1 MRRFLS
7 VLPSLA
13 LSLVLIVP
21 SGGPA
26 QAQSAGEAQAV
37 PQPGILAEEAPAL
50 RALFEAMNVYAVLE
64 VVAAEGVAAAPEME
78 ADMFPG
84 QGGSAWPAVVASIYS
99 SDRLIAAF
107 EEAVPAEAFDA
118 DAIARLTEF
127 FASETGRRIA
137 AGELRARQ
145 AFLEP
150 GVEEAAEEL
159 AATRAEEGD
168 PRMALLSEFIEVND
182 LIERNVS
189 GALNSNFAF
198 YRGLSDGGAFET
210 EIPEELML
218 SEVWGQAAE
227 LRRDSSDW
235 LYAYQIMAYDD
246 LSDAEMEA
254 YIALSRTPAG
264 QTLNAVLFEA
274 FDAVFNAV
282 SYDLGVAAATFISG
296 EET

>member
-1 MRRFLS
+1 MS
-7 VLPSLA
+7 VLPPLA
-13 LSLVLIVP
+13 LSLALILP
-21 SGGPA
+21 WGGPA
-26 QAQSAGEAQAV
+26 QAQSAGEAQAR

-84 QGGSAWPAVVASIYS
+84 QGGSAWPAVVASIYA
-99 SDRLIAAF
+99 SDRLI
-107 EEAVPAEAFDA
+107 EAFDA
-118 DAIARLTEF
+118 AVPVEAFDSATVARLTEF
-127 FASETGRRIA
+127 FESDTGQRIA

-150 GVEEAAEEL
+150 GVEEAAEER
-159 AATRAEEGD
+159 AAARAADGD
-168 PRMALLSEFIEVND
+168 PRMELLSDFIAAND
-182 LIERNVS
+182 LIERNVT

-210 EIPEELML
+210 EIPEALML
-218 SEVWGQAAE
+218 SEVWGQEAE
-227 LRRDSSDW
+227 LRRDSSEW
-235 LYAYQIMAYDD
+235 LYAYQIVAYDD
-246 LSDAEMEA
+246 LTDAELQA
-254 YIALSRTPAG
+254 YIDLSRTPDG
-264 QTLNAVLFEA
+264 QTLNAALFDA